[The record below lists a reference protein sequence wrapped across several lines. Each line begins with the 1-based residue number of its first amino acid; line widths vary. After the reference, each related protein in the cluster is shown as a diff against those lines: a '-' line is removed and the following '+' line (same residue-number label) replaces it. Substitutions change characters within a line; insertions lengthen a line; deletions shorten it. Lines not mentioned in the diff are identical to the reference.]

1 MIEYDLFHR
10 LYRRHG
16 QKWGATRCPNQ
27 RSASQS
33 VNITPHS
40 SQSVHPRSPS
50 AVLVFR
56 TAQNWMNESVSKTTV
71 TAQRRG
77 CSYIIT
83 MNMDFICE
91 AWSPRSTHTHSY
103 TPRCIHTSLL
113 SPSYLLMGLK
123 KRLFV
128 LLECQMNSL
137 SSEQLS
143 FIKFRGKINLVVLL
157 KLLTDDEILVLFY

>member
-56 TAQNWMNESVSKTTV
+56 TTQNWMNKSVSKTTV

-77 CSYIIT
+77 CSSVIT

-91 AWSPRSTHTHSY
+91 ARSPRSTHTHSY
-103 TPRCIHTSLL
+103 TPRCVHTS
-113 SPSYLLMGLK
+113 SPSPCKGVDTQLPSDGPEMEAVCAAAVSDEQFIEQWTALL
-123 KRLFV
+123 
-128 LLECQMNSL
+128 CQ
-137 SSEQLS
+137 
-143 FIKFRGKINLVVLL
+143 I
-157 KLLTDDEILVLFY
+157 